1 MMFVLIHLR
10 RRQRVQNR
18 RDIAESLEDARIY
31 AESLNQVSKETLN
44 QISKESLDQVS
55 KESLNQV
62 SKKSLIQISKETLNQ
77 VGKLYYVESKAASIN
92 N

>member
-31 AESLNQVSKETLN
+31 AESLNQVKKHLIRLVKNHLIKLVKKSLN
-44 QISKESLDQVS
+44 QISKESL
-55 KESLNQV
+55 NQA
-62 SKKSLIQISKETLNQ
+62 SKETLNQ
-77 VGKLYYVESKAASIN
+77 VGKLYYVESKPASIN